1 MFPTCKRSLKTWV
14 SEGSRDGEI
23 NLNYTGGPNVT
34 TKALTGEG
42 RRQRRQ
48 RRRRDRNTGQ
58 RDCRMLRSCFEGGEG
73 SKVKERGQLPE
84 AGRGRETSASIAS
97 WRKAARQRDRGP
109 SRPMAWTCDVRNCKT
124 THLCR
129 CKRPDCYSGSC
140 RKLMQVV
147 STTEA
152 VRGKTGHIPQGRAY
166 WGSAERHNDLETTEE
181 RRGIC
186 S

>member
-58 RDCRMLRSCFEGGEG
+58 RDCRMLRSCFEGGER

-109 SRPMAWTCDVRNCKT
+109 SRPMAWTCDVRNCKI
-124 THLCR
+124 THLCH
-129 CKRPDCYSGSC
+129 CKRPYCSPLLQQQLQETNAGCFHDRSSQRENWTHSPGAGVLGVCGAPRRSG
-140 RKLMQVV
+140 
-147 STTEA
+147 
-152 VRGKTGHIPQGRAY
+152 
-166 WGSAERHNDLETTEE
+166 NN
-181 RRGIC
+181 
-186 S
+186 